1 MSDENMDE
9 LMDILNQQLVA
20 VLSTSSNDISY
31 SCLVSFVV
39 TKGFQDVIFAT
50 KRERLKYRNMSEN
63 PNVSLL
69 IDNRKNKPSDITE
82 ATSVTIVGSV
92 EDIQTKDRV
101 RLIRHLVEK
110 HPNLE
115 SFFEADDTAIMR
127 LYPERMYVVDNFE
140 SVSVIRF

>member
-1 MSDENMDE
+1 MDE

-20 VLSTSSNDISY
+20 VLSTSSNGISY

>member
-1 MSDENMDE
+1 VSDENIGE
-9 LMDILNQQLVA
+9 VMDILNQQLVA
-20 VLSTSSNDISY
+20 VLSTSSNDKSY

-110 HPNLE
+110 HPNLK
-115 SFFEADDTAIMR
+115 SFFEADDTAVMR

>member
-9 LMDILNQQLVA
+9 VMDILNQQLVA
-20 VLSTSSNDISY
+20 VLSTSSNGISY

-69 IDNRKNKPSDITE
+69 VDNRKNTPSDITE
-82 ATSVTIVGSV
+82 ATSVTIVGHV

-115 SFFEADDTAIMR
+115 SFLEADDTAVMR

>member
-1 MSDENMDE
+1 MFDENIDE
-9 LMDILNQQLVA
+9 VVDILNQQLVA
-20 VLSTSSNDISY
+20 VLSTSSNDKSY

-69 IDNRKNKPSDITE
+69 IDNRKNTLSDVTD

-92 EDIQTKDRV
+92 EDIQTKERV
-101 RLIRHLVEK
+101 RLIRYLVER
-110 HPNLE
+110 HPNLT

-127 LYPERMYVVDNFE
+127 LYPERVYVVDNFE
-140 SVSVIRF
+140 SVRVIRF